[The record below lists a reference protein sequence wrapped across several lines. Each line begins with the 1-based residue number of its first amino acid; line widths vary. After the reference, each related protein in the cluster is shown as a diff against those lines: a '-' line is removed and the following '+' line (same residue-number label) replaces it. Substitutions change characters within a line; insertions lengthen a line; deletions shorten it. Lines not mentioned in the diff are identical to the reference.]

1 MAGQRRARNKKNIE
15 VKSTGLHTKFYTE
28 EVGRQKTRKSQ
39 RLAKM

>member
-1 MAGQRRARNKKNIE
+1 MAGQRRARKYVE
-15 VKSTGLHTKFYTE
+15 VKSTGLHSKFYTE